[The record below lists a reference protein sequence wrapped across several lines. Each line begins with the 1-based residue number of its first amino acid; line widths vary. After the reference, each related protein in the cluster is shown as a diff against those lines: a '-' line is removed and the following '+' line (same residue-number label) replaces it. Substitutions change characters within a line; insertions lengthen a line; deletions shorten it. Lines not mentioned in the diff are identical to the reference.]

1 MSSKQL
7 LRLVMVLAAALLL
20 WGAVALAS
28 RRTES
33 GSELRSILPKIDT
46 SAIDTIVFAAP
57 ADTAVLV
64 RSRGKAGWQANGHAA
79 ESQNVADLLRGLADT
94 EQTPELVA
102 RSPSS
107 HARLR
112 VSDDSGRRVRVISR
126 GKTVADLVAGKQS
139 VETGGVYLRK
149 SGAPEVYVLSGT
161 LANAL
166 GRSGDEWRNHSIA
179 QVTPDS
185 VAALAISRGGKS
197 YSLKRRGTSWSFASG
212 APADSAKVAA
222 LLTSY
227 RDVKASGFG
236 TKAQQDSL
244 RGQPRRTARL
254 LDRRGSPLLSL
265 TFDSTT
271 SGLWVRVTPPLP
283 GETAGEAYRLE
294 EWTADQLTPPDSS
307 LKKR

>member
-7 LRLVMVLAAALLL
+7 LRLVMVLGAALLL

-28 RRTES
+28 RRNETE
-33 GSELRSILPKIDT
+33 SELRSILPKIDT
-46 SAIDTIVFAAP
+46 EAIDTIVFAAP

-64 RSRGKAGWQANGHAA
+64 RLRGKPGWQVNGHPA
-79 ESQNVADLLRGLADT
+79 ESQNVGDLLRGLADT

-112 VSDDSGRRVRVISR
+112 VSDDSGRRVRVINR
-126 GKTVADLVAGKQS
+126 GKTVAEVIAGKQS
-139 VETGGVYLRK
+139 VETGGIYLRK
-149 SGAPEVYVLSGT
+149 PGAPEVYVLSGP

-166 GRSGDEWRNHSIA
+166 GRSDDEWRNHSIA
-179 QVTPDS
+179 QVAPDS
-185 VAALAISRGGKS
+185 VAAVTITRGGKS
-197 YSLKRRGTSWSFASG
+197 YSLKRRGTTWSFASG
-212 APADSAKVAA
+212 APADSAKVAG
-222 LLTSY
+222 LLSTY
-227 RDVKASGFG
+227 RDIKASGFG

-244 RGQPRRTARL
+244 SGQPRRTARL
-254 LDRRGSPLLSL
+254 LDRRGESLLSL
-265 TFDSTT
+265 TFDSTK

-283 GETAGEAYRLE
+283 GETGAEAYQLE

-307 LKKR
+307 LRKH